1 MEVLQRIRYGRESL
15 YTDRQGKK
23 EKKQANS
30 NMIFIRVLLINV
42 NAVHKTGSPFSQEN
56 KESGLHTLNILLA

>member
-1 MEVLQRIRYGRESL
+1 MVGRAYIQIGREK
-15 YTDRQGKK
+15 RK
-23 EKKQANS
+23 KKQTNS